1 MNPIQVQT
9 PLRSVAVDVADPD
22 LDADVRAIL
31 AALSLE
37 ARPGRESMAD
47 VLVTDAAGVG
57 GAGGSRIG
65 PARVIRVGADGAG
78 TENNNYNNNN
88 RDDDEVLRLPSRTAD
103 LVALLSTPVAAS
115 GSLVAVV
122 GAVGGCGTSTIAAA
136 LAIRAA
142 GPGQAAGH
150 AGGRAAG
157 QEGGR
162 ADSQAGGQNRVLLV
176 EADPRGTGIDLL
188 LGREHEPGLRVEDV
202 RSELGGPDPDALWS
216 AVPAISPKCGVL
228 SRARGRGASDGRG
241 NGNGNDSG
249 NGNGNGGGGAVG
261 AALSH
266 RAAGGLVI
274 CDVGGYSAE
283 DPVLMRADL
292 VVVVTCSDLRGAVAA
307 TDVTSRLRSTVGVD
321 RIHLVVRVHRGDP
334 LYAAD
339 IAAHAGVCRWDVLPE
354 MGAVRRLS
362 GSGDLGASL
371 ARGRAGQLR
380 RLAGLADAV
389 LAGGDLW

>member
-1 MNPIQVQT
+1 MNPTQVQT

-37 ARPGRESMAD
+37 ARTGRESMAD

-57 GAGGSRIG
+57 AAGGPGIR
-65 PARVIRVGADGAG
+65 PARVIRVGADGAE
-78 TENNNYNNNN
+78 TDNHNN
-88 RDDDEVLRLPSRTAD
+88 RDDDEILRLPSRTAD

-122 GAVGGCGTSTIAAA
+122 GVVGGCGTSTVAAA

-142 GPGQAAGH
+142 GPGQAAGQ

-157 QEGGR
+157 
-162 ADSQAGGQNRVLLV
+162 QAGGQNRVLLV
-176 EADPRGTGIDLL
+176 EADPMGTGIDLL

-216 AVPAISPKCGVL
+216 AVPAVIPECGVL
-228 SRARGRGASDGRG
+228 SRARGRSASGERG
-241 NGNGNDSG
+241 NG

-274 CDVGGYSAE
+274 CDVGGCSAE

-321 RIHLVVRVHRGDP
+321 RIHLVVRAHRGDP
-334 LYAAD
+334 LHAAD
-339 IAAHAGVCRWDVLPE
+339 IAAHLGVLRWDVLPE
-354 MGAVRRLS
+354 IGAVRRLS